1 MGRRYPFMLRLALLR
16 ARLSPRLRVFW
27 ARRRASLRTLVRPLV
42 MGIAWLWERI
52 TSPLRAAWAGLR
64 KAIRSNPVVVRIV
77 ALWNGMVAW
86 RRGVREGRWPLTL
99 GNANLLP
106 ERYLQAPEGSAW
118 EPALGPDPALEV
130 PWAAPWEGWLDN
142 VRVLREPLPALP
154 EDATEPAFRDADVR
168 LRQSRQRELLVSVAL
183 HVLFLSLPVPEFLT
197 RPPAYKPTFTTVR
210 IEYDLRW
217 TGTSPVLPPISPTR
231 RPERKPGPGGQEG
244 QPLPPPGADIV
255 SPQVIVSNP
264 PQPNHPTQTLLQ
276 QFGLE
281 KSRVQAPDVRLP
293 NMVIPPSA
301 DAAPTAQVDL
311 KRMRVPDAPLDLTGP
326 PRSGL
331 PPRPKSRA
339 ELAMQ
344 EMPLENLMPRLTL
357 PTSAG
362 GEGSTGTAP
371 EVNAPMGVP
380 RSGDLATPGVIALSA
395 NPAAP
400 GPVLRL
406 PDTNLRA
413 RFTAGPVAGRGSP
426 GGVPGGVPGASGG
439 SGGGP
444 GGEGGGPGG
453 LAAPDI
459 LVTPGGPVPPGPV
472 IVGVERPP
480 GAAVPPPPPPART
493 AAASAAPQPSEAQRG
508 RQEDAR
514 SEQASPSKSAQQ
526 RARELLEAARAG
538 SQSRRRVDT
547 TYAFIP
553 ALTSQSSTW
562 MLRYAERDPGSPGR
576 VATAGISAN
585 SPRKNP
591 DLVPPRAMKKVDP
604 CYPSDAY
611 RERVDGTVVLY
622 GVIRADGVVE
632 DATLVEGIEPRV
644 DTRAVRAFAQSVFE
658 PARKKGQPIEVEV
671 LVEIPFRLAPCL

>member
-1 MGRRYPFMLRLALLR
+1 L
-16 ARLSPRLRVFW
+16 W
-27 ARRRASLRTLVRPLV
+27 KD
-42 MGIAWLWERI
+42 WLE
-52 TSPLRAAWAGLR
+52 
-64 KAIRSNPVVVRIV
+64 K
-77 ALWNGMVAW
+77 
-86 RRGVREGRWPLTL
+86 
-99 GNANLLP
+99 
-106 ERYLQAPEGSAW
+106 
-118 EPALGPDPALEV
+118 
-130 PWAAPWEGWLDN
+130 
-142 VRVLREPLPALP
+142 VRVLLEPLPP
-154 EDATEPAFRDADVR
+154 FPDEVTTPAFRDADVP
-168 LRQSRQRELLVSVAL
+168 LTQSRQRELLISVAL
-183 HVLFLSLPVPEFLT
+183 HVLFLSLPVPEFLN

-210 IEYDLRW
+210 LEYDVRW
-217 TGTSPVLPPISPTR
+217 TGTSPVLPPISPTP

-255 SPQVIVSNP
+255 SPQIVVSNP

-281 KSRVQAPDVRLP
+281 KSRVQAPDVQLP

-301 DAAPTAQVDL
+301 EAAPTAQVDL

-344 EMPLENLMPRLTL
+344 ETPLENLMPRLTL

-362 GEGSTGTAP
+362 GEGSAGTAP

-395 NPAAP
+395 NPAVP

-413 RFTAGPVAGRGSP
+413 RFTAGPVAGRGS
-426 GGVPGGVPGASGG
+426 PGGVPGASGG

-472 IVGVERPP
+472 IVGVERLA

-493 AAASAAPQPSEAQRG
+493 APAPAAPQPDVAQRERQGEAQ
-508 RQEDAR
+508 A
-514 SEQASPSKSAQQ
+514 EQAPPSKSPQQ

-562 MLRYAERDPGSPGR
+562 MLRYAERDPDNPGR
-576 VATAGISAN
+576 VATVGMSAN
-585 SPRKNP
+585 NPGKNP
-591 DLVPPRAMKKVDP
+591 DMMPPRAVKKVDP

-644 DTRAVRAFAQSVFE
+644 DKRAVRAFAQSLFE

-671 LVEIPFRLAPCL
+671 LVEIPFRLALCL